1 MRKSWALNAQ
11 DTHGI
16 YDMGSIDDI
25 FDSNNPRLM
34 KKHFKR
40 AIRKEWNRRTKEEC
54 AGKSSLRWLHLH
66 PNEQLH
72 IIWRHTNCQS
82 HTRNAT
88 IKATMMT
95 GCYILQADVKR
106 FNQNEVN
113 ATCLLCDIGEPEH
126 IDHFLCR
133 CSYPPI
139 KDSRERFLPRL
150 IQLLHTAL
158 GFERLDEHSEYN
170 EIVQLPTTLMSHT
183 HTTSHGLL
191 SRAMLESIAMSCTD
205 CDTRQ

>member
-25 FDSNNPRLM
+25 FDSNNPRLT
-34 KKHFKR
+34 KKHFKQ
-40 AIRKEWNRRTKEEC
+40 AIRKEWNIRTKEEF
-54 AGKSSLRWLHLH
+54 AGKSSLRWLHLL

-82 HTRNAT
+82 HTRKAT
-88 IKATMMT
+88 IKATMTT

-106 FNQNEVN
+106 FNQNEFN
-113 ATCLLCDIGEPEH
+113 ATCLLCDIGEPEN

-139 KDSRERFLPRL
+139 KDFRERFLPRL
-150 IQLLHTAL
+150 ITLHWGLIDSTNIMSTM
-158 GFERLDEHSEYN
+158 RSSNWYWT
-170 EIVQLPTTLMSHT
+170 VLPTTLMSHT
-183 HTTSHGLL
+183 HTRHSMAC
-191 SRAMLESIAMSCTD
+191 SREPC
-205 CDTRQ
+205 